1 MKLIK
6 ILSDR
11 VQIKTNNSEFKDARI
26 NDLLSISDGH
36 VELITVVTSL
46 TDTDTGGAIGEED
59 FLFDN
64 SSMKVIE
71 CSIIGSVMN
80 EKFSKAIER
89 YPTTDISCREISPA
103 DFAILIEN
111 TEENG
116 FCIGEYASYCC
127 PAYVNGNR
135 FFQRHACIVGN
146 TGSGKSETVAKILEE
161 GSKLPGT
168 NMIVFDIHGEYG
180 ELSYAR
186 NIKIGRDFP
195 FPIWMFGFSDMVA
208 NIFKVREETSAIVMS
223 ALRKCYYRLCPD
235 GRENRPVYFDFSDME
250 GLLKALNDEQVL
262 TGEIYKTGD
271 KAGLSK
277 TVKGDFNGKLSGII
291 NSIADKKADKRYSF
305 LFSEKEQEYLSEV
318 VQLIMGNDKPVK
330 NIDLS
335 DIPHDIAIPLI
346 GVITRLVYDIQRTYR
361 STEISPITL
370 VCDEAHVYIPNDFQL
385 SASEKRMIEIF
396 EDIAKEGRKFGITLF
411 PASQRPS
418 ELNKTIMAQCANFIV
433 SKLNNEND
441 KSMIKGMLPDGN
453 ESLID
458 ATTTFSPGE
467 VLIVGDAVPIPLKI
481 KVALANERPK
491 SRTIQF
497 WDVWKAGSVIDLEY
511 GLETYMHL

>member
-11 VQIKTNNSEFKDARI
+11 VQIKTNSSEFKDARI
-26 NDLLSISDGH
+26 NDLISISDGI
-36 VELITVVTSL
+36 VQLVTVVTSM
-46 TDTDTGGAIGEED
+46 TDADTVGAIGEED
-59 FLFDN
+59 FIFDN
-64 SSMKVIE
+64 VSIKVIE
-71 CSIIGSVMN
+71 CSIIGSVIN
-80 EKFSKAIER
+80 KKFSKAIER
-89 YPTTDISCREISPA
+89 YPTTDIFCREISPV
-103 DFAILIEN
+103 DFAMLIEN
-111 TEENG
+111 TEDNG

-161 GSKLPGT
+161 ASKLPGT

-186 NIKIGRDFP
+186 NIQIGRDFP

-208 NIFKVREETSAIVMS
+208 NIFKVKEETSAIVMS

-235 GRENRPVYFDFSDME
+235 GRENRPVYFDFSKME
-250 GLLKALNDEQVL
+250 DLLKELNEEQVV
-262 TGEIYKTGD
+262 TGEIYKTGE

-277 TVKGDFNGKLSGII
+277 TAKGDFNGKLSSIL
-291 NSIADKKADKRYSF
+291 NAIADKKADKRYSF
-305 LFSEKEQEYLSEV
+305 LFSEKGQGYLSEV
-318 VQLIMGNDKPVK
+318 VKLIMDNDKPVK

-346 GVITRLVYDIQRTYR
+346 GVITRLVFDIQRTYK
-361 STEISPITL
+361 SGEISPVTL

-396 EDIAKEGRKFGITLF
+396 ENIAKEGRKFGITLF

-467 VLIVGDAVPIPLKI
+467 VLIIGDAVPIPLKI
-481 KVALANERPK
+481 KVSLANERPK

-497 WDVWKAGSVIDLEY
+497 WDLWKAGSAIDLEY
-511 GLETYMHL
+511 GIKTYMHL